1 MKKFS
6 ELAELIQ
13 GVPADLTAFWTDSD
27 LSDAELSAK
36 LDPEILEAVPF
47 AEARVG
53 SITLLD
59 SLKKLSLLAECQAS
73 AVLLPKETE
82 GKFAGDGMK
91 KWNPR
96 GIVLIL
102 SENPYL
108 DFAKLVSFFEP
119 PVSRPSAGIH
129 PGAVIDPTAKIGE
142 NTTIMANVYV
152 GPKVEIGANVVLYP
166 NVCLMEGVKI
176 GENSTLFPNVTV
188 YEKCVIGA
196 RCILHAGAVIGAY
209 GFGYDS
215 STGKHVLSPQLG
227 NVVLA
232 DDVELGANTTVDRG
246 TFGATRIGEGTKID
260 NLVMIGHNC
269 QIGRHN
275 LLCSQ
280 VGIAGSSSTGDYVVC
295 AGQVGLA
302 DHISIASHVILGAQA
317 GVPSS
322 ISEPGTYLGSPIANI
337 NEMKRQFVA
346 VKQLPDY
353 WRTLKKLAKLSETSD
368 SK

>member
-13 GVPADLTAFWTDSD
+13 CVSADLTAFWLDAD
-27 LSDAELSAK
+27 LSAEELSAK
-36 LDPEILEAVPF
+36 LNPEISEAVPF
-47 AEARVG
+47 AEAKSG

-59 SLKKLSLLAECQAS
+59 SLKKLSSLAECGAS
-73 AVLLPKETE
+73 AVLLPRGAEEKL
-82 GKFAGDGMK
+82 AGEGMK
-91 KWNPR
+91 KLNPK
-96 GIVLIL
+96 GIALLL

-108 DFAKLVSFFEP
+108 DFAKLVSCFNP
-119 PVSRPSAGIH
+119 PISRPSSGIH
-129 PGAVIDPTAKIGE
+129 PGAFIDSTAKIGE
-142 NTTIMANVYV
+142 NVTVMANVHI
-152 GPKVEIGANVVLYP
+152 GPNVEVGANVILHP

-176 GENSTLFPNVTV
+176 GEDSVLFPNVTV
-188 YEKCVIGA
+188 YERCVIGA
-196 RCILHAGAVIGAY
+196 RCILHAGVVLGAY

-215 STGKHVLSPQLG
+215 STGKHLLSPQLG

-232 DDVELGANTTVDRG
+232 DEVELGANTTIDRG
-246 TFGATRIGEGTKID
+246 TFGSTRIGEGTKID

-322 ISEPGTYLGSPIANI
+322 ISEPGTYLGSPIMNI

-346 VKQLPDY
+346 VKQLSEY
-353 WRTLKKLAKLSETSD
+353 WKTLKKLAKEAETAST
-368 SK
+368 K